1 MPAPTR
7 DARIPMLRMGPLH
20 AARVAFMSASP
31 NKSGGGDGTML
42 PLLLAVLVMVSAVA
56 VVQIKNHS
64 RSLTTR
70 LDGMRQD
77 AERLQ
82 LEWAQLQL
90 EQATLAQHG
99 RVDELA
105 RKQFGMV
112 DPLDYQIVP
121 AQPAT
126 AVGAEKPQ

>member
-1 MPAPTR
+1 
-7 DARIPMLRMGPLH
+7 
-20 AARVAFMSASP
+20 MSASP
-31 NKSGGGDGTML
+31 NNKSGGSGGGTMM
-42 PLLLAVLVMVSAVA
+42 PLLLAVLVMISALA
-56 VVQIKNHS
+56 VVQVKQHS
-64 RSLTTR
+64 RNLTTQ

-77 AERLQ
+77 RERLQ

-105 RKQFGMV
+105 RSQFGMV

-121 AQPAT
+121 AQP
-126 AVGAEKPQ
+126 GAAPAGSPQ

>member
-1 MPAPTR
+1 
-7 DARIPMLRMGPLH
+7 
-20 AARVAFMSASP
+20 MSASP

-42 PLLLAVLVMVSAVA
+42 PLLLAVLVIISAVA
-56 VVQIKNHS
+56 VVQVKQHS
-64 RSLTTR
+64 RNLTTR
-70 LDGMRQD
+70 LDGLRQD

-105 RKQFGMV
+105 RRQFGMV
-112 DPLDYQIVP
+112 DPLDYQIVSAAP
-121 AQPAT
+121 APRPA
-126 AVGAEKPQ
+126 AAEPPR